1 MRMSLVTFCTC
12 AAIALLGAALAA
24 GAPARE
30 SAVAT
35 TLTVSAQANIFGAGR
50 STPPSPAG
58 RGPGKSPVLF
68 TLPSGATKVQ
78 FAAGSGRV
86 TCCTG
91 LSPRPYSGPE
101 GGNQLPGGTNISAYG
116 GLSGVA
122 NPDKQMF
129 LVGVFLGAKPPS
141 GVAPAT
147 DTETRKPALAQ
158 VFYVG
163 AGPLLV
169 DVPTGA
175 TRLFL
180 GFADGFGFTGPAG
193 HYDDNEGSVQINVST
208 PGVAAP
214 KPAGKLSMSLSRHRF
229 VAAPKNVASCN
240 GPSGQSSLECT
251 VRHGAVLTLCNR
263 DEYNHRPFSFTRFNV
278 FGGPS
283 APVILRPGKCFKHRL
298 LNPTKK
304 PVVVKIYDEIH
315 SQERFAVIV
324 LPAGG

>member
-141 GVAPAT
+141 GAAPAT
-147 DTETRKPALAQ
+147 DTQTREPALAQ

-163 AGPLLV
+163 AGPLAV

-180 GFADGFGFTGPAG
+180 GFADGFGFNGPAG
-193 HYDDNEGSVQINVST
+193 HYDDNDGSVTIEVTT
-208 PGVAAP
+208 PGVAGP
-214 KPAGKLSMSLSRHRF
+214 RPARSLGASLRNHRF
-229 VAAPKNVASCN
+229 VMAEGSVASCSAR
-240 GPSGQSSLECT
+240 SGASSLECT
-251 VRHGAVLTLCNR
+251 VRNRAVITLCNR
-263 DEYNHRPFSFTRFNV
+263 DEYNHQPFILEKPNRF
-278 FGGPS
+278 GP
-283 APVILRPGKCFKHRL
+283 VVLRPGKCLKHRFV
-298 LNPTKK
+298 NPSKK
-304 PVVVKIYDEIH
+304 PLVTRIYDAIH
-315 SQERFAVIV
+315 SQERLTVIV
-324 LPAGG
+324 MPASGA